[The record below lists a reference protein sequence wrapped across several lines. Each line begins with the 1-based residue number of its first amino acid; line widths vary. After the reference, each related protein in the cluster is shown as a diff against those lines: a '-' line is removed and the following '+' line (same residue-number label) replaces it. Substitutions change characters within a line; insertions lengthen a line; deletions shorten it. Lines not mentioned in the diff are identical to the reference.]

1 VREIVMP
8 VVKHA
13 VTSIGRKRRMR
24 LFPGNL
30 FKSGGEGR
38 SYFLL
43 RRDAPSA
50 CSPDIAKGG
59 PCD

>member
-1 VREIVMP
+1 MP